1 MATTPIFSEGGTNYI
16 EIDGV
21 RYAVYRAAANPTSL
35 LKFSLKTNLV
45 KSIISEI
52 VSNFSKYYY
61 AYGRS
66 YAWPLVNGVEST
78 SPANDS
84 YEFEVATRNDL
95 LFYKQ
100 IDANDISVVIPRINW
115 TAGYTFDMYDE
126 YSGDVNT
133 KLTGTLAAGTS
144 ATLIGVNTVFTLELS
159 ANSLVRINGNVYSV
173 VSVNSNTSIT
183 INTSITVRVS
193 TEIYLYVPGQP
204 AFSGATALE
213 TSEFYCMTDDYHVY
227 KCIFNDNGKPSQN
240 RPSGTDEKII
250 ELADNYKWKYMYT
263 IPLSMRNKFLSLATM
278 PVATALSNQFYSA
291 GSIVSATIENPGYRY
306 VKTSYRVTGFKV
318 VSGGAGYGSNAG
330 VTVTL
335 SSPDISGGT
344 AAIIGTISVAGG
356 AITGVSISNP
366 TLNSGY
372 QYPPEVTVAGGTP
385 SSVAVLEPIMERISS
400 SSFTTLS
407 ITGDGVLEENP
418 YQLEDFIIANPG
430 SGYSSV
436 TFAFKNPDLAN
447 GVIAAATGVIGDLSA
462 ATLTT
467 AIAAANPAHTVLSGA
482 FSRKIVVGSVVKI
495 ASTTYT
501 VTQASYYTDP
511 VTQDVA
517 LYPYQVTV
525 DAVVTITSG
534 AILYLAGCVT
544 GVTITERGF
553 GYSKKFFSNNQ
564 DPFASNLV
572 LYDSVSISQRT
583 GVGLSFDVNTRINPA
598 EIVPIIN
605 DAGEIESV
613 RVVKPGIGYTFGI
626 VTVNDSYTSETRPT
640 DFQAASILLNFGIG
654 DIESR
659 QSTVELTAKDGAIH
673 AVRVITPGSG
683 YNTVPTVQ
691 IVGDG
696 VGATAVAV
704 LQDSI
709 DGTGIERIDIINEG
723 IGYTSATAVLSGATS
738 STSAILSVPISPKGG
753 HGKDAISEL
762 YAKSIMFHGQISK
775 EKNKDFLATNDYRQ
789 VCIMKNPKIF
799 GKNQNVRSS
808 VSSTCFV
815 AIGPK
820 NQTNFANITID
831 MIMTHTVGGKTYNFR
846 VVEKNA
852 NYSATESALLL
863 SYSDNYIPNANA
875 IYANS
880 SASVTFNSLAKLDP
894 DVNKFS
900 GEMLTI
906 DNRSKFA
913 ASDQQII
920 VASNSLTF

>member
-16 EIDGV
+16 EVDGV

-100 IDANDISVVIPRINW
+100 IDANDISAVIPRINW
-115 TAGYTFDMYDE
+115 IAGYTFDMYDE
-126 YSGDVNT
+126 YSADQV
-133 KLTGTLAAGTS
+133 
-144 ATLIGVNTVFTLELS
+144 
-159 ANSLVRINGNVYSV
+159 
-173 VSVNSNTSIT
+173 
-183 INTSITVRVS
+183 
-193 TEIYLYVPGQP
+193 

-213 TSEFYCMTDDYHVY
+213 TSNFYCMTDDYHVY
-227 KCIFNDNGKPSQN
+227 KCIFNNNGKPSQN
-240 RPSGTDEKII
+240 TPSGTSEKII
-250 ELADNYKWKYMYT
+250 ELADKYKWKYMYT

-278 PVATALSNQFYSA
+278 PVVTALSNQFYSS
-291 GSIVSATIENPGYRY
+291 GSIVSATIENPGFNY
-306 VKTSYRVTGFKV
+306 VKTSYRVIGFKV
-318 VSGGAGYGSNAG
+318 VSGGAGYDSNTG
-330 VTVTL
+330 ITVSL
-335 SSPDISGGT
+335 SLPDISGGT
-344 AAIIGTISVAGG
+344 AATIGTISVAGG

-385 SSVAVLEPIMERISS
+385 SSVAVLEPILERIGND
-400 SSFTTLS
+400 FTTLT

-418 YQLEDFIIANPG
+418 YQVENFVINNPG

-447 GVIAAATGVIGDLSA
+447 GVIAAATGIIGDLSA
-462 ATLTT
+462 ATIIT
-467 AIAAANPAHTVLSGA
+467 ASAASNPSHTVLTGT
-482 FSRKIVVGSVVKI
+482 FTRRMIVGSVIKI
-495 ASTTYT
+495 GSTICKVLELELDENNQFPTEII
-501 VTQASYYTDP
+501 
-511 VTQDVA
+511 
-517 LYPYQVTV
+517 V
-525 DAVVTITSG
+525 DAQITISSNTT
-534 AILYLAGCVT
+534 LYLTGCVT
-544 GVTITERGF
+544 GVTISERGF
-553 GYSKKFFSNNQ
+553 GYSKKFFSPTQ
-564 DPFASNLV
+564 DAFASNLV
-572 LYDSVSISQRT
+572 LYDSVSISQQT
-583 GVGLSFDVNTRINPA
+583 GIGFSFDVNTRINPA

-605 DAGEIESV
+605 DAGEIVSV

-626 VTVNDSYTSETRPT
+626 VAINDSYTSETRPSN
-640 DFQAASILLNFGIG
+640 FQQASILLNFGIG

-673 AVRVITPGSG
+673 AVRVVDPGAG
-683 YNTVPTVQ
+683 YNTVPTVE

-696 VGATAVAV
+696 QGATAIVV
-704 LQDSI
+704 LQDSSS
-709 DGTGIERIDIINEG
+709 GSGIERIDILTEG
-723 IGYTSATAVLSGATS
+723 FGYTSATAILSGATAS
-738 STSAILSVPISPKGG
+738 SSAILSVPVSPKGG

-775 EKNKDFLATNDYRQ
+775 ERNKDFLSTNDYRQ

-799 GKNQNVRSS
+799 DKNQNVRSS
-808 VSSTCFV
+808 ISSTCFV

-820 NQTNFANITID
+820 NQTNFANIAVD
-831 MIMTHTVGGKTYNFR
+831 MIMTHTVGSKTYNFR
-846 VVEKNA
+846 VIEKNV
-852 NYSATESALLL
+852 NYSETESALLL
-863 SYSDNYIPNANA
+863 SYLDNYIPNASA

-880 SASVTFNSLAKLDP
+880 SEGITFTSLAKLDP

-906 DNRSKFA
+906 DNRPRFY
-913 ASDQQII
+913 ASNEQII

>member
-16 EIDGV
+16 EVDGV

-66 YAWPLVNGVEST
+66 YAWPLVAGVEST

-100 IDANDISVVIPRINW
+100 IDANDISAVIPRINW

-126 YSGDVNT
+126 YSADQV
-133 KLTGTLAAGTS
+133 A
-144 ATLIGVNTVFTLELS
+144 
-159 ANSLVRINGNVYSV
+159 Y
-173 VSVNSNTSIT
+173 
-183 INTSITVRVS
+183 
-193 TEIYLYVPGQP
+193 
-204 AFSGATALE
+204 SGATALE
-213 TSEFYCMTDDYHVY
+213 TSNFYCMTDDYHVY
-227 KCIFNDNGKPSQN
+227 KCIFNNNGKPSEN
-240 RPSGTDEKII
+240 RPTGTDEKII
-250 ELADNYKWKYMYT
+250 ELADRYKWKYMYT

-278 PVATALSNQFYSA
+278 PVVTALSNQFYSA
-291 GSIVSATIENPGYRY
+291 GSIVSATIENPGYSY
-306 VKTSYRVTGFKV
+306 YKTSYRVTGFKV
-318 VSGGAGYGSNAG
+318 ISGGAGYDSNTG

-335 SSPDISGGT
+335 SLPDIAGGT
-344 AAIIGTISVAGG
+344 AATIGTISVANG

-366 TLNSGY
+366 TVNSGY
-372 QYPPEVTVAGGTP
+372 QYPPIVTVAGGTP
-385 SSVAVLEPIMERISS
+385 SSVAVLEPILERIGSD
-400 SSFTTLS
+400 FTTLT

-418 YQLEDFIIANPG
+418 YQLENFVINNPG

-447 GVIAAATGVIGDLSA
+447 GVIAVATGIIGDLSA
-462 ATLTT
+462 ATITT
-467 AIAAANPAHTVLSGA
+467 ATAAANPAHTVLTGT
-482 FSRKIVVGSVVKI
+482 FSRRMIVGSVVKI
-495 ASTTYT
+495 NSTICEVLELVLDSNDQYP
-501 VTQASYYTDP
+501 TQI
-511 VTQDVA
+511 
-517 LYPYQVTV
+517 TV
-525 DAVVTITSG
+525 DAAITVSSSTT
-534 AILYLAGCVT
+534 LYLTGCVT

-553 GYSKKFFSNNQ
+553 GYSKKFFSDTQ
-564 DPFASNLV
+564 DAFASNLV
-572 LYDSVSISQRT
+572 QYDSISISQRS
-583 GVGLSFDVNTRINPA
+583 GIGFSFDVNTRVNPA

-605 DAGEIESV
+605 DVGEIVSV
-613 RVVKPGIGYTFGI
+613 QVVKPGIGYTFGI

-673 AVRVITPGSG
+673 AVRVIDPGSG
-683 YNTVPTVQ
+683 YNTVPTVE

-696 VGATAVAV
+696 VGATATVV
-704 LQDSI
+704 LQDSAI
-709 DGTGIERIDIINEG
+709 GTGIERIDILTEG
-723 IGYTSATAVLSGATS
+723 SGYTSATAVLSGATFS
-738 STSAILSVPISPKGG
+738 SPAILSVPVSPKGG

-775 EKNKDFLATNDYRQ
+775 EKNKDFLSTNDYRQ

-808 VSSTCFV
+808 ISSTCFV

-820 NQTNFANITID
+820 NQSNFTNITID
-831 MIMTHTVGGKTYNFR
+831 MVMTHTVGGKAYNFR
-846 VVEKNA
+846 VIEKNA
-852 NYSATESALLL
+852 DYSETESALLL
-863 SYSDNYIPNANA
+863 SYLDNYIPSASA

-880 SASVTFNSLAKLDP
+880 TEGVTFTSLSKLDP

-906 DNRSKFA
+906 DNRPKFY
-913 ASDQQII
+913 ASNEQII

>member
-1 MATTPIFSEGGTNYI
+1 
-16 EIDGV
+16 
-21 RYAVYRAAANPTSL
+21 
-35 LKFSLKTNLV
+35 
-45 KSIISEI
+45 
-52 VSNFSKYYY
+52 
-61 AYGRS
+61 
-66 YAWPLVNGVEST
+66 
-78 SPANDS
+78 
-84 YEFEVATRNDL
+84 

-100 IDANDISVVIPRINW
+100 IDANDISAVIPRINW
-115 TAGYTFDMYDE
+115 IAGYTFDMYDE
-126 YSGDVNT
+126 YSADQV
-133 KLTGTLAAGTS
+133 
-144 ATLIGVNTVFTLELS
+144 
-159 ANSLVRINGNVYSV
+159 
-173 VSVNSNTSIT
+173 
-183 INTSITVRVS
+183 
-193 TEIYLYVPGQP
+193 

-213 TSEFYCMTDDYHVY
+213 TSNFYCMTDDYHVY

-318 VSGGAGYGSNAG
+318 ISGGAGYGSNAG

-335 SSPDISGGT
+335 SLPDISGGT

-400 SSFTTLS
+400 SFTTLS

-418 YQLEDFIIANPG
+418 YQLENFIIANPG

-447 GVIAAATGVIGDLSA
+447 GVIAAATGIIGDLSA
-462 ATLTT
+462 ATITT
-467 AIAAANPAHTVLSGA
+467 AVAAVNPAHTILTGT
-482 FSRKIVVGSVVKI
+482 FNRRMNVGSVVKI
-495 ASTTYT
+495 GSTICEVVSLQLDANDQYP
-501 VTQASYYTDP
+501 TQI
-511 VTQDVA
+511 
-517 LYPYQVTV
+517 TV
-525 DAVVTITSG
+525 DAIITVSTSTT
-534 AILYLAGCVT
+534 LYLTGCVT

-553 GYSKKFFSNNQ
+553 GYSKKFFSNTQ
-564 DPFASNLV
+564 DAFASNLV

-583 GVGLSFDVNTRINPA
+583 GVGFSFDVNTRINPA

-626 VTVNDSYTSETRPT
+626 VTVNDSYTSQTRPT

-709 DGTGIERIDIINEG
+709 DGTGIERIDILTEG
-723 IGYTSATAVLSGATS
+723 SGYTSATAILSGATFS
-738 STSAILSVPISPKGG
+738 SSAVLSVPVSPKGG

-775 EKNKDFLATNDYRQ
+775 EKNKDFLSTNDYRQ

-906 DNRSKFA
+906 DNRSRFA
-913 ASDQQII
+913 ASNEQII

>member
-66 YAWPLVNGVEST
+66 HAWPLVNGVEST

-100 IDANDISVVIPRINW
+100 IDANDISAVIPRINW
-115 TAGYTFDMYDE
+115 IAGYTFDMYDE
-126 YSGDVNT
+126 YSADQV
-133 KLTGTLAAGTS
+133 
-144 ATLIGVNTVFTLELS
+144 
-159 ANSLVRINGNVYSV
+159 
-173 VSVNSNTSIT
+173 
-183 INTSITVRVS
+183 
-193 TEIYLYVPGQP
+193 

-213 TSEFYCMTDDYHVY
+213 TSNFYCMTDDYHVY
-227 KCIFNDNGKPSQN
+227 KCIFNNNGKPSQN

-250 ELADNYKWKYMYT
+250 ELADRYKWKYMYT

-291 GSIVSATIENPGYRY
+291 GSIVSATIENPGYHY

-318 VSGGAGYGSNAG
+318 ISGGAGYDSNTG
-330 VTVTL
+330 ITVAL
-335 SSPDISGGT
+335 SLPDISGGT
-344 AAIIGTISVAGG
+344 AAVVGTITVAGG
-356 AITGVSISNP
+356 AITGVAVSNP
-366 TLNSGY
+366 LVNNGY
-372 QYPPEVTVAGGTP
+372 QYPPEVTITGGTP
-385 SSVAVLEPIMERISS
+385 SSVAVLEPIMERIGN
-400 SSFTTLS
+400 SFTTLT

-418 YQLEDFIIANPG
+418 YQVENFVINNPG
-430 SGYSSV
+430 SGYTSV

-447 GVIAAATGVIGDLSA
+447 GVIAAATGIIGDLSA
-462 ATLTT
+462 ASITT
-467 AIAAANPAHTVLSGA
+467 ATAAANPEHTILSGT
-482 FSRKIVVGSVVKI
+482 FSRKMIVGSIVKI
-495 ASTTYT
+495 GSIVCEVLELVLDENDQYP
-501 VTQASYYTDP
+501 TQI
-511 VTQDVA
+511 
-517 LYPYQVTV
+517 TV
-525 DAVVTITSG
+525 DDEITVSS
-534 AILYLAGCVT
+534 ATTLYLTGCVT

-553 GYSKKFFSNNQ
+553 GYSKKFFSDTQ
-564 DPFASNLV
+564 DAFASNLV
-572 LYDSVSISQRT
+572 QYDSVSITQRN
-583 GVGLSFDVNTRINPA
+583 GIGFSFDVNTRVNPA

-605 DAGEIESV
+605 DVGEIVSV
-613 RVVKPGIGYTFGI
+613 KVVKAGIGYTYGI
-626 VTVNDSYTSETRPT
+626 VTVNDSYTTETRPT

-673 AVRVITPGSG
+673 AIRVIDPGSG
-683 YNTVPTVQ
+683 FNTFPTVE

-696 VGATAVAV
+696 YGATATVV
-704 LQDSI
+704 LQDPT
-709 DGTGIERIDIINEG
+709 DGTGIERIDILTEG
-723 IGYTSATAVLSGATS
+723 SGYTSATVVLSGATF
-738 STSAILSVPISPKGG
+738 STPAVLSVPVSPKGG

-762 YAKSIMFHGQISK
+762 YAKSIMFHGQVSK
-775 EKNKDFLATNDYRQ
+775 EKNKDFLSTNDYRQ

-808 VSSTCFV
+808 ISSTCFV
-815 AIGPK
+815 AKGPK
-820 NQTNFANITID
+820 NQTNFANITVD
-831 MIMTHTVGGKTYNFR
+831 MIMTHTYGGKTYRFR
-846 VVEKNA
+846 VIEKNA
-852 NYSATESALLL
+852 NYSTTESALLL
-863 SYSDNYIPNANA
+863 SYLDNYIPNASA
-875 IYANS
+875 VYANS
-880 SASVTFNSLAKLDP
+880 SAGVTFTSLAKLDP

-906 DNRSKFA
+906 DNRPRFY
-913 ASDQQII
+913 ASNEQII
-920 VASNSLTF
+920 VATNSLTF

>member
-66 YAWPLVNGVEST
+66 YAWPQISGIEST

-100 IDANDISVVIPRINW
+100 IDANDISAVIPRINW

-126 YSGDVNT
+126 YSADTNN
-133 KLTGTLAAGTS
+133 KLTGALKAGTS
-144 ATLIGVNTVFTLELS
+144 NTLIGDGTLFTSELA
-159 ANSLVRINGNVYSV
+159 ANLSVRINGSLYSV
-173 VSVNSNTSIT
+173 VSVNSDTSIT
-183 INTSITVRVS
+183 INTTIT
-193 TEIYLYVPGQP
+193 TTNNTQIFLYVPGYQ
-204 AFSGATALE
+204 AYSGATALE
-213 TSEFYCMTDDYHVY
+213 TSNFYCMTDDYHVY
-227 KCIFNDNGKPSQN
+227 KCIFNNNGKPSEN
-240 RPSGTDEKII
+240 RPTGTGEKII
-250 ELADNYKWKYMYT
+250 ELADKYKWKYMYT

-291 GSIVSATIENPGYRY
+291 GSIVSATIENPGYSY
-306 VKTSYRVTGFKV
+306 YKTSYRVTGFKV
-318 VSGGAGYGSNAG
+318 ISGGAGYESTDTI
-330 VTVTL
+330 TVSL
-335 SSPDISGGT
+335 SSPTIQGGI
-344 AAIIGTISVAGG
+344 AATIGTISVAGG
-356 AITGVSISNP
+356 AITGVAVTNP
-366 TLNSGY
+366 TTNDGY
-372 QYPPEVTVAGGTP
+372 QYPPTVTVTGGTP
-385 SSVAVLEPIMERISS
+385 SSIAVLEPILQRIGND
-400 SSFTTLS
+400 FTTLS
-407 ITGDGVLEENP
+407 IIGDGVLEENP
-418 YQLEDFIIANPG
+418 YQLENFVINNPG

-447 GVIAAATGVIGDLSA
+447 GIIAAATGIIGDLSA
-462 ATLTT
+462 ATITT
-467 AIAAANPAHTVLSGA
+467 ATAAANPAHTVLTGT
-482 FSRKIVVGSVVKI
+482 FSRRMIVGSVVKI
-495 ASTTYT
+495 NSTICEVLELVLDSNDQYP
-501 VTQASYYTDP
+501 TQI
-511 VTQDVA
+511 
-517 LYPYQVTV
+517 TV
-525 DAVVTITSG
+525 DAAITVSSSTT
-534 AILYLAGCVT
+534 LYLTGCVT

-553 GYSKKFFSNNQ
+553 GYSKKFFSDTQ
-564 DPFASNLV
+564 DAFASNLV
-572 LYDSVSISQRT
+572 QYDSISISQRS
-583 GVGLSFDVNTRINPA
+583 GIGFSFDVNTRVNPA

-605 DAGEIESV
+605 DVGEIVSV
-613 RVVKPGIGYTFGI
+613 QVVKPGIGYTYGI
-626 VTVNDSYTSETRPT
+626 VTVNDSYTNETRPV
-640 DFQAASILLNFGIG
+640 DFQPASILLNFGIG

-673 AVRVITPGSG
+673 AIRVIDPGSG

-696 VGATAVAV
+696 FGATATVV
-704 LQDSI
+704 LQDSVN
-709 DGTGIERIDIINEG
+709 GTGIERIDILTEG
-723 IGYTSATAVLSGATS
+723 SGYTSVTAVLSGATFS
-738 STSAILSVPISPKGG
+738 SPAVLSVPVSPKGG

-762 YAKSIMFHGQISK
+762 YAKSIMFHGQLSK
-775 EKNKDFLATNDYRQ
+775 EKNKDFLSTNDYRQ

-808 VSSTCFV
+808 ISSTCFV

-820 NQTNFANITID
+820 NQSNFTNITID

-846 VVEKNA
+846 VIEKNA
-852 NYSATESALLL
+852 DYSATESALLL
-863 SYSDNYIPNANA
+863 SYLDNYIPSASA

-880 SASVTFNSLAKLDP
+880 TVGVTFTSLSKLDP

-906 DNRSKFA
+906 DNRPKFY
-913 ASDQQII
+913 ASNEQII